1 MRTSVKDN
9 QLKRREALTMPLGL
23 LAIVAC
29 TLSPLT
35 AHATGT
41 GADGAIT
48 ISASKNI
55 NMDHLA
61 AGRTAADG
69 EAFAVSAIGS
79 NTVGLTGT
87 GTGGTAATSASTSLA
102 AGDDVLLINL
112 RGDAT
117 NNGNVG
123 MYEIATVQSVSG
135 ATVTLVNPLK
145 NT

>member
-1 MRTSVKDN
+1 MRMKTTMRTSVKDN

-79 NTVGLTGT
+79 NTVGVLALSDTRN
-87 GTGGTAATSASTSLA
+87 AALASSPEATS
-102 AGDDVLLINL
+102 
-112 RGDAT
+112 
-117 NNGNVG
+117 NNN
-123 MYEIATVQSVSG
+123 
-135 ATVTLVNPLK
+135 
-145 NT
+145 